1 MIANCGLVIAVLVI
15 VALSLTLRTTT
26 AQEGLRE
33 IRVAYIDRRGD
44 SAYQANAGYAGLA
57 HAERTS
63 PYAAAAL
70 AIKDGTAAARALDFQ
85 LSLVHKT
92 LTESEDAIT
101 SLKSLGQH
109 DRIIAAVLDL
119 SENDVDDVARALAND
134 SLVLFQARHR
144 DDDLRLSTCRTR
156 LFHTMPSWSMLM
168 DALAQDLMALDWRR
182 VLVLEGPRAA
192 DKTIAAAFLAS
203 AKKFGLRVSDVRT
216 FVFGNDP
223 RKRDQS
229 NVRLLTGGADY
240 DTVFVADAD
249 GEFARNVPYNTLR
262 PRPVV
267 GSAGLLP
274 LAWHPLWER
283 HGAPQLN
290 RRFFRA
296 TGRTMSEEDWATWTA
311 VRSILDAIILAR
323 DVSVSAQSLF
333 TALLNPEL
341 RLELYKGI
349 PGSFRSWSR
358 QLRQGILLATQ
369 DAVQNLAPVEGVLHQ
384 KNSLDSL
391 GPDEPEFQC
400 DGANSRRD

>member
-1 MIANCGLVIAVLVI
+1 MIANWGLVIAVLVI
-15 VALSLTLRTTT
+15 FALLLPLRTTT
-26 AQEGLRE
+26 AQDELRE
-33 IRVAYIDRRGD
+33 IHVAYIDRHGD
-44 SAYQANAGYAGLA
+44 SAYQANAGYAGLVRA
-57 HAERTS
+57 EHAS
-63 PYAAAAL
+63 PYAAAEL
-70 AIKDGTAAARALDFQ
+70 AIKDGTAAARALGLQ

-92 LTESEDAIT
+92 LSENDDAIA
-101 SLKSLGQH
+101 SIKQLAQH

-119 SENDVDDVARALAND
+119 SEKDVDGVARALAND

-144 DDDLRLSTCRTR
+144 DDDLRISTCRTR
-156 LFHTMPSWSMLM
+156 LFHTMPSWSMLV
-168 DALAQDLMALDWRR
+168 DALAQGLMALDWRR

-203 AKKFGLRVSDVRT
+203 TKKFGLRISDVRT
-216 FVFGNDP
+216 FVLGNDP

-274 LAWHPLWER
+274 LAWHPMWER

-311 VRSILDAIILAR
+311 VRSILDATILAH
-323 DVSVSAQSLF
+323 DVSAQGLF

-341 RLELYKGI
+341 RLELYKGV

-391 GPDEPEFQC
+391 GPDEPEFHC
-400 DGANSRRD
+400 DR